1 MNVIIAGSRTLTDFM
16 QVVKAINSAP
26 FEVEKIITGG
36 CPTGADRIAG
46 LYAALYGIPV
56 EVFPADWKAHGRA
69 AGPIR
74 NRQMAE
80 VGDALIAV
88 WNGKSRGTANMIQ
101 EARSHGLLVHV
112 HLYQPRKDA

>member
-1 MNVIIAGSRTLTDFM
+1 MNVIIAGSRTLTDVM

-36 CPTGADRIAG
+36 CPTGADRIAE

-56 EVFPADWKAHGRA
+56 EVFPADWKAHGR
-69 AGPIR
+69 
-74 NRQMAE
+74 RQMAE

-88 WNGKSRGTANMIQ
+88 WDGKSRGTANMIR